1 MIMMTIVIKSML
13 IDQVKFDFSVFN
25 IESGTFLL
33 KTGFKLNFNHDF
45 NTFYQ
50 KIMPSVMDVAA

>member
-33 KTGFKLNFNHDF
+33 KTGFNHDF
-45 NTFYQ
+45 NTLYQ
-50 KIMPSVMDVAA
+50 KIMPSEM